1 MMKYAV
7 GVDIGGTNSRVA
19 LVDEN
24 MNVIERVQ
32 FPTNI
37 EEPDETLGQL
47 AAVVKGFEADGKE
60 VTGIGV
66 SCPGPLDQI
75 GRAHV

>member
-32 FPTNI
+32 LPTRS
-37 EEPDETLGQL
+37 EERR
-47 AAVVKGFEADGKE
+47 VGKE
-60 VTGIGV
+60 CG
-66 SCPGPLDQI
+66 S
-75 GRAHV
+75 